1 MTNSN
6 GLNQEEIVK
15 LIKNLDEKMNDL
27 SSILQKFGLDLITK
41 LGQTNSTI
49 KMLADKIIELDK
61 ATIDIK
67 ALLPKLNNII
77 NNQKLIENEL
87 DLIKSLT
94 QKVNVPVENENE
106 LKSEELAREE
116 LNIKNKPLIIEQ
128 LTKLKK
134 ELNTHDNTQDIVKE
148 LENVKEYILELIGGH
163 RILYDISQAINKLST
178 EEVLSEKLKNYLRER
193 INYWIIELKVS

>member
-1 MTNSN
+1 MTNLN